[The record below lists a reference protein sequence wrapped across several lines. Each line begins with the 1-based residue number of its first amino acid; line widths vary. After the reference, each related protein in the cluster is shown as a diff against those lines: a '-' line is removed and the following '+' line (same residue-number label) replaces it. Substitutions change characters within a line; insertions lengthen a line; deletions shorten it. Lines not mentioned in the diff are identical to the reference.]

1 MRPPGPIADYL
12 AALARELRFDPAL
25 ALRTGREVE
34 DHLCQAVAEEPADA
48 GPEAERRAIV
58 RFGDVRELAR
68 ALAADALRAQMRQ
81 VAQLMLMAVAAIFL
95 AMKLRVTW
103 YDLTHWPLHHDFQAI
118 YAGALV
124 IDRYAF
130 TTALAVAAAGLALM
144 GISRAPG
151 VLHRRYARRLRGGA
165 ALCAIAATALSLSV
179 GIEAVMTGLRLA
191 AAGSTVAAI
200 VPVLTVAA
208 EVGVAALLGVN
219 VLSAIRRATGT
230 IGLLDV

>member
-1 MRPPGPIADYL
+1 MPPPGPIADYL

-34 DHLCQAVAEEPADA
+34 DHLCQVVTAEQADS

-68 ALAADALRAQMRQ
+68 AFAADALRAQMRQ
-81 VAQLMLMAVAAIFL
+81 VAQLTLMAVAAIFL
-95 AMKLRVTW
+95 AMKLRVAW
-103 YDLTHWPLHHDFQAI
+103 YDLTHWRLHHDFQAI

-130 TTALAVAAAGLALM
+130 TAALAVAVAGLALM

-151 VLHRRYARRLRGGA
+151 GLHRRCARRLRGGA
-165 ALCAIAATALSLSV
+165 ALCAIAATSLSLSV
-179 GIEAVMTGLRLA
+179 GIDAVMTGLRLA
-191 AAGSTVAAI
+191 AGGSTVAAI

-208 EVGVAALLGVN
+208 EIGFAALLSVN

>member
-95 AMKLRVTW
+95 AMKLRVAW
-103 YDLTHWPLHHDFQAI
+103 YDLTHWPLHHDFRAI

-130 TTALAVAAAGLALM
+130 TMALVVAVAGLALM
-144 GISRAPG
+144 GIGYAPG
-151 VLHRRYARRLRGGA
+151 GPHRLWAKRLRGGA
-165 ALCAIAATALSLSV
+165 GLCAIAAASLSLSV
-179 GIEAVMTGLRLA
+179 
-191 AAGSTVAAI
+191 
-200 VPVLTVAA
+200 
-208 EVGVAALLGVN
+208 
-219 VLSAIRRATGT
+219 
-230 IGLLDV
+230 